1 MKKWVKVTASAVLG
15 SAALMYA
22 GFLFVL
28 PNVIDL
34 NKYKT
39 EVQNLINE
47 QTKLNI
53 DFQNPKII
61 TTPLLGAGVKAD
73 NITIKLPD
81 DSILFSADSI
91 KTRIALPS
99 LFLLT
104 VKVSC
109 LDVEKPFIN
118 LEIKNNENFKI
129 VQLVE
134 DMLNEGKEQRLEEG
148 KQTVQA
154 EAEGLKF
161 NPEWIRIKVPAVKLH
176 NYRVLVNDLKSKHYL
191 DLKGEELV
199 LGYFN
204 GKTAKVKTYAELYS
218 DENKNITANVNLNT
232 FLPEFGT
239 KLDKEDD
246 PAERVDIPFVNPID
260 ATIALAPHTDKENK
274 KVACAKS
281 LASSAAGYFL
291 TLLVSTPFVNA
302 MIKIDEQ
309 PQRFLKPE
317 TINNFKKG
325 SEKLYQSKSYT
336 LATQLFKLG
345 LGLIVAAPKAI
356 LTCAGMPYV
365 MRYIFN
371 QKNEKKPEN
380 LSFKGKGND
389 KLAHGIGKFLDNKG
403 MQKFSDRYKDSNFP
417 MHIIAATDAL
427 TTATFI
433 HETNRSDKIEEK
445 RKKAVIY
452 NAGISTTLSI
462 TSSYI
467 LDGLTSKSESFISDR
482 EIPKYPHFTPFST
495 IK

>member
-1 MKKWVKVTASAVLG
+1 MKVNSNRDISFKSIYTNKALKKG
-15 SAALMYA
+15 LEFAAQ
-22 GFLFVL
+22 
-28 PNVIDL
+28 D
-34 NKYKT
+34 
-39 EVQNLINE
+39 
-47 QTKLNI
+47 
-53 DFQNPKII
+53 
-61 TTPLLGAGVKAD
+61 GAM
-73 NITIKLPD
+73 
-81 DSILFSADSI
+81 FSATTI
-91 KTRIALPS
+91 LALS
-99 LFLLT
+99 
-104 VKVSC
+104 
-109 LDVEKPFIN
+109 
-118 LEIKNNENFKI
+118 
-129 VQLVE
+129 
-134 DMLNEGKEQRLEEG
+134 MLAR
-148 KQTVQA
+148 
-154 EAEGLKF
+154 
-161 NPEWIRIKVPAVKLH
+161 PA
-176 NYRVLVNDLKSKHYL
+176 
-191 DLKGEELV
+191 
-199 LGYFN
+199 
-204 GKTAKVKTYAELYS
+204 A
-218 DENKNITANVNLNT
+218 
-232 FLPEFGT
+232 
-239 KLDKEDD
+239 
-246 PAERVDIPFVNPID
+246 
-260 ATIALAPHTDKENK
+260 IALAPHTDKENK

-467 LDGLTSKSESFISDR
+467 LDGLTKNPTEKFIQKFKEANKLDPNLDKQVEGIKIAKPIILVGCVYYMLIPFISTFLADIADHNPKLD
-482 EIPKYPHFTPFST
+482 IPHKKKPQNFDNLL
-495 IK
+495 KK